1 MHKGVA
7 PNTARQGVLAY
18 GLRRSILEHM
28 RNNIVH
34 PGAEELTYEIRGIV
48 AVAEK
53 LRDMGVPLYWEN
65 IGDPVAK
72 GNKVPEWIKDIVSD
86 LTRNVDSSY
95 GYSPTKGML
104 ETRKFL
110 AAMRNAEGG
119 AQITADD
126 ILFFNGLGDA
136 IQTSFMYLHPTARVL
151 GPNPAY
157 PTHSSAE
164 AAHAK
169 APHLTYDLLPERGWQ
184 PDLED
189 IRNKVRY
196 NPQISGILI
205 INPDNPTGTVYPK
218 EILEGIVAIAREYG
232 LFMMSDEIYA
242 NITYNGQRMVPLS
255 EVLHGVPG
263 IALKGLSKE
272 VPWPGARCGWMETY
286 NKKED
291 ANFARYIKALEDAKM
306 LEVCSTTLPQMALP
320 RIFSDPRYGKHLR
333 EVATEYGEKALMF
346 GEAFKDVPGVIANK
360 PSGAFYASVVF
371 REGQLR
377 ADQTLPIENP
387 AVRTYIEELVVNV
400 PNDKRFVYY
409 LMAATGIC
417 VVPLSGMNSQLD
429 GFRMTMLE
437 PSRERFQNILDKLT
451 ESIRTYT
458 TSS

>member
-1 MHKGVA
+1 
-7 PNTARQGVLAY
+7 
-18 GLRRSILEHM
+18 M

-34 PGAEELTYEIRGIV
+34 PGADELTYEIRGIV
-48 AVAEK
+48 AAAEK
-53 LRDMGVPLYWEN
+53 LRDLGVPIYWEN

-72 GNKVPEWIKDIVSD
+72 GNPVPTWIKDIVSD
-86 LTRNVDSSY
+86 LTTNCDASY
-95 GYSPTKGML
+95 GYSPTRGML

-119 AQITADD
+119 AQITEDD

-169 APHLTYDLLPERGWQ
+169 SPHLTYDLLPERGWQ

-189 IRNKVRY
+189 IRNKVKY
-196 NPQISGILI
+196 NPQVSGVLI
-205 INPDNPTGTVYPK
+205 INPDNPTGTVYSR
-218 EILEGIVAIAREYG
+218 ETLEGIVAIAREYD

-255 EVLHGVPG
+255 EVLDGVPG

-272 VPWPGARCGWMETY
+272 VPWPGARCGWMEVY
-286 NKKED
+286 NRD
-291 ANFARYIKALEDAKM
+291 RDMNFSRYMKALVDAKM

-320 RIFSDPRYGKHLR
+320 RIFSNPEYGKHLR
-333 EVATEYGEKALMF
+333 SVAATYGKKALLF
-346 GEAFKDVPGVIANK
+346 EEAFRQVNGVIANK
-360 PSGAFYASVVF
+360 PSGAFYAAVVF
-371 REGQLR
+371 KDGMLR
-377 ADQTLPIENP
+377 DDQTLPLP
-387 AVRTYIEELVVNV
+387 DQAVRSYIEELVVGM
-400 PNDKRFVYY
+400 PNDKRFVHY

-417 VVPLSGMNSQLD
+417 VVPLSGMNSHLD
-429 GFRMTMLE
+429 GFRMTLLE
-437 PSRERFQNILDKLT
+437 PDTERFRAMLT
-451 ESIRTYT
+451 TLVTSIDAYL
-458 TSS
+458 TS